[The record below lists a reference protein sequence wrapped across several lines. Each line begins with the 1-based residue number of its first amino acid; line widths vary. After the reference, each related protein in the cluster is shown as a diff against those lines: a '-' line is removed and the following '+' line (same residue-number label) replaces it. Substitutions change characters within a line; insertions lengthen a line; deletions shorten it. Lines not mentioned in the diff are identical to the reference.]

1 MIDHGRGW
9 GGEEGP
15 LKATMQSSEGMAAQK
30 TAVAV
35 KRKEEG
41 GLEMY
46 LGGGLV
52 EVKKDSWATEAHLED
67 RTN

>member
-1 MIDHGRGW
+1 MDYGRGW
-9 GGEEGP
+9 GGEEGL
-15 LKATMQSSEGMAAQK
+15 LKATVQSSEGMMAQK

-35 KRKEEG
+35 KRTEVG

-46 LGGGLV
+46 LGGRVV
-52 EVKKDSWATEAHLED
+52 EVKKENWAAAAHLED